1 MKILLNGQPV
11 DTAEGTT
18 LASLL
23 ADRGLDAP
31 GMAVAVNNRV
41 VPRPARNEFQLL
53 PDMNI
58 IVIKAACGG

>member
-1 MKILLNGQPV
+1 MKIMINGQSV
-11 DTAEGTT
+11 ETAERTT

-23 ADRGLDAP
+23 ASHGLDAP

-41 VPRPARNEFQLL
+41 IPRPARDEFQLL